1 MATSESNGDAT
12 GTTSGDTIEEL
23 TKEVENLKK
32 KLEEERAKFNDVE
45 CNSFI
50 HKNLFIQ
57 TQFNYKLFFF
67 SACRCS
73 KTRSYYKFSIK
84 S

>member
-45 CNSFI
+45 CNNFI
-50 HKNLFIQ
+50 KKICLFKLNLII
-57 TQFNYKLFFF
+57 NYVF
-67 SACRCS
+67 
-73 KTRSYYKFSIK
+73 
-84 S
+84 